1 MTTEIKSLPIIV
13 PFALGSQHLTPVRI
27 ALQHENR
34 HPKCAFMEGD
44 TSYHDLLWKLWDA
57 GEPFILNE
65 HDIISWP
72 GAISKLEECDN
83 PWCTFLYRCEA
94 GWLKRGLGLVKF
106 DPSRL
111 PNIFEEPFGDTHWR
125 CLDTQIAQRLER
137 HGIEVCNHKPAV
149 TNLNPFVWGAA
160 VPHTTE
166 SMSYP

>member
-1 MTTEIKSLPIIV
+1 MTEIKSLPIIV

-34 HPKCAFMEGD
+34 HPDCVYLDGD
-44 TSYHDLLWKLWDA
+44 KAYHNLIRTLWHNNK
-57 GEPFILNE
+57 PFILNE
-65 HDIISWP
+65 HDIIPWP
-72 GAISKLEECDN
+72 GAISKLEECEN

-111 PNIFEEPFGDTHWR
+111 PNIFDEPFGDTHWR

-137 HGIEVCNHKPAV
+137 AGYEVCNHKPAV